1 MWPFLVELEKKEQE
15 IEQLRLDREHL
26 KARLEMLQADSMR
39 EKKVGA
45 LAELR
50 RHCQHTPPPP
60 TVLVAMGTP
69 TGSHLSGLARLPGV
83 LGSL

>member
-45 LAELR
+45 LAKLR
-50 RHCQHTPPPP
+50 RHCWYPSPPQWCW
-60 TVLVAMGTP
+60 
-69 TGSHLSGLARLPGV
+69 
-83 LGSL
+83 

>member
-39 EKKVGA
+39 EKKVGVR
-45 LAELR
+45 AELR
-50 RHCQHTPPPP
+50 KH
-60 TVLVAMGTP
+60 
-69 TGSHLSGLARLPGV
+69 
-83 LGSL
+83 